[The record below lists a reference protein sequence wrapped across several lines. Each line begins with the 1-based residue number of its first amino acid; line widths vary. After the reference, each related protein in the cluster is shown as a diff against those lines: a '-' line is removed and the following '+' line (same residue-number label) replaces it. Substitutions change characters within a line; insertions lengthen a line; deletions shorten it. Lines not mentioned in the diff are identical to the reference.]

1 MLWLY
6 DLPTWLLAVLTVGAF
21 LAVSVGGLLFSRHHV
36 TKWLVFSREINEAVN
51 FFGTAV
57 AALYSVTLGLIAVA
71 VWSNF
76 SSVSG
81 LVSKEAA
88 SIGVLYRDMG
98 GYPEP
103 LRNDLRAKLRRY
115 TAFVVEKSW
124 PLQQKG
130 ILNDD
135 STLMVADIHEQMIAY
150 QPTDASTQIL
160 HTEAMHKFNEMADL
174 RRQRIDQV
182 DSHLPGTLWT
192 VLLAG
197 AVLTILTGYFFW
209 IEDVRF
215 HILMISILTM
225 FISLMIFL
233 IVALDRP
240 FRGEVSVSADSY
252 RTILQRVMDPLDHAT
267 AAGGAANLLN
277 PTPSGLV
284 NNPR

>member
-6 DLPTWLLAVLTVGAF
+6 DIPTWLLALLVISVF
-21 LAVSVGGLLFSRHHV
+21 LAVSIGGLLFSRRHV

-76 SSVSG
+76 SSVSN
-81 LVSKEAA
+81 LVSKEAS

-103 LRNDLRAKLRRY
+103 LRSELRAKLRRY
-115 TAFVVEKSW
+115 ITFVIEKSW

-130 ILNDD
+130 ILNDE
-135 STLMVADIHEQMIAY
+135 STLMVADIQEQMMTF
-150 QPTDASTQIL
+150 QPTDLGTQII
-160 HTEAMHKFNEMADL
+160 HSEAMHKFNDMADL
-174 RRQRIDQV
+174 RRQRTDQV

-197 AVLTILTGYFFW
+197 AGLTILIGYFFF
-209 IEDVRF
+209 IEDLRF
-215 HILMISILTM
+215 HIVLLSLLTM
-225 FISLMIFL
+225 FIALMIFL
-233 IVALDRP
+233 ILALDRP

-252 RTILQRVMDPLDHAT
+252 VTIRDRLMDPLDHAS

-277 PTPSGLV
+277 PSAAGLV
-284 NNPR
+284 NSPH

>member
-6 DLPTWLLAVLTVGAF
+6 DLPTWLLALLVIGVF
-21 LAVSVGGLLFSRHHV
+21 LSVSIGGLLFSRRHV
-36 TKWLVFSREINEAVN
+36 TKFLVFSREINEAVN

-76 SSVSG
+76 SSVSN
-81 LVSKEAA
+81 LVSKEAS

-103 LRNDLRAKLRRY
+103 LRGELRAKLRQY
-115 TAFVVEKSW
+115 ITFVIDKSW

-130 ILNDD
+130 MLNDD
-135 STLMVADIHEQMIAY
+135 STLMITEIHERMLTY
-150 QPTDASTQIL
+150 QPTDLGTQVI
-160 HTEAMHKFNEMADL
+160 HAEAMHKFNEMADL
-174 RRQRIDQV
+174 RRQRTDQV

-192 VLLAG
+192 VLIMG
-197 AVLTILTGYFFW
+197 AALTIMVGYFFF

-215 HILMISILTM
+215 HVVVQSFLTT

-233 IVALDRP
+233 ILALDRP
-240 FRGEVSVSADSY
+240 FRGEVSVSPDSY
-252 RTILQRVMDPLDHAT
+252 RTIRDRVMDPLDHAT
-267 AAGGAANLLN
+267 AAGGAANLLH
-277 PTPSGLV
+277 PSAAGLV
-284 NNPR
+284 NNPH

>member
-6 DLPTWLLAVLTVGAF
+6 DIPTWLLALVVIGTF
-21 LAVSVGGLLFSRHHV
+21 LAVSIGGLLFSRRHV
-36 TKWLVFSREINEAVN
+36 TKFLVFSREINEAVN

-103 LRNDLRAKLRRY
+103 MRGELRAKLRHY
-115 TAFVVEKSW
+115 IDFVIEKSW
-124 PLQQKG
+124 PMQQRG
-130 ILNDD
+130 VLNDD
-135 STLMVADIHEQMIAY
+135 STLMVAEVHEQMMTY
-150 QPTDASTQIL
+150 QPTDLGTQVL
-160 HTEAMHKFNEMADL
+160 HAEAMHKFNEMADL

-192 VLLAG
+192 VLLMGG
-197 AVLTILTGYFFW
+197 ALTIVVGYFFF

-215 HILMISILTM
+215 HIVVQSFLTT
-225 FISLMIFL
+225 FIALMIFL
-233 IVALDRP
+233 ILALDRP
-240 FRGEVSVSADSY
+240 FRGEVSVGADSY
-252 RTILQRVMDPLDHAT
+252 QTIRTRVMDPLDHAT
-267 AAGGAANLLN
+267 AAGGAANLLH
-277 PTPSGLV
+277 PSAAGLADG
-284 NNPR
+284 PH

>member
-6 DLPTWLLAVLTVGAF
+6 DIPTWLLALLVIGVF
-21 LAVSVGGLLFSRHHV
+21 LAASVGGLLFSRRHI

-81 LVSKEAA
+81 LVSKEAS

-103 LRNDLRAKLRRY
+103 LRSELRAKLRQY
-115 TAFVVEKSW
+115 ITFVIEKSW

-130 ILNDD
+130 LLNDD
-135 STLMVADIHEQMIAY
+135 STLMVADIHERMMTY
-150 QPTDASTQIL
+150 QPTDMGTQVL
-160 HTEAMHKFNEMADL
+160 HAEALHKFDEMAGL
-174 RRQRIDQV
+174 RRQRTDQV

-192 VLLAG
+192 VLVMG
-197 AVLTILTGYFFW
+197 AALTILVGYFFF

-215 HILMISILTM
+215 HI
-225 FISLMIFL
+225 
-233 IVALDRP
+233 V
-240 FRGEVSVSADSY
+240 
-252 RTILQRVMDPLDHAT
+252 LQ
-267 AAGGAANLLN
+267 
-277 PTPSGLV
+277 SF
-284 NNPR
+284 

>member
-6 DLPTWLLAVLTVGAF
+6 DIPTWLLALVVIGTFLTA
-21 LAVSVGGLLFSRHHV
+21 SIGGLLFSRRHI
-36 TKWLVFSREINEAVN
+36 TKFLVFSREINEAVN

-76 SSVSG
+76 SSVSN

-103 LRNDLRAKLRRY
+103 LRSQLRAKLRAY
-115 TAFVVEKSW
+115 TIFVIEKSW

-130 ILNDD
+130 MLNDE
-135 STLMVADIHEQMIAY
+135 STLMVAEIHEMMMAY
-150 QPTDASTQIL
+150 QPTDMGTQIL
-160 HTEAMHKFNEMADL
+160 DAEAMHKFNEMADL
-174 RRQRIDQV
+174 RRQRADQV
-182 DSHLPGTLWT
+182 DSHLPGTLWV
-192 VLLAG
+192 VLLMG
-197 AVLTILTGYFFW
+197 GSLTIMVGYFFY
-209 IEDVRF
+209 ISDVRF
-215 HILMISILTM
+215 HIVVQSFLTT
-225 FISLMIFL
+225 FIALMIFL

-240 FRGEVSVSADSY
+240 FRGEVSVSPDSY
-252 RTILQRVMDPLDHAT
+252 RTIVRRVMDPLDHAT

-277 PTPSGLV
+277 PSPAGLV
-284 NNPR
+284 DNPH

>member
-6 DLPTWLLAVLTVGAF
+6 DIPTWLLALLVLGTF
-21 LAVSVGGLLFSRHHV
+21 LAVSIGGLLFSRHHI
-36 TKWLVFSREINEAVN
+36 TNWLVFSREINEAVN

-76 SSVSG
+76 SSVSN
-81 LVSKEAA
+81 LVSKEAS

-103 LRNDLRAKLRRY
+103 LRTELRTKLRDY
-115 TAFVVEKSW
+115 ITVVIEKSW

-130 ILNDD
+130 VLNDD
-135 STLMVADIHEQMIAY
+135 STLMVTDIHERMMSF
-150 QPTDASTQIL
+150 QPTDMSTQIL
-160 HTEAMHKFNEMADL
+160 HAEAMHKFNEMADL
-174 RRQRIDQV
+174 RRQRTDQV

-192 VLLAG
+192 VLLTG
-197 AVLTILTGYFFW
+197 AALTILIGYFFF

-215 HILMISILTM
+215 HVLLQSFLTT
-225 FISLMIFL
+225 FIALMIFL

-240 FRGEVSVSADSY
+240 FRGEVSVSANSY
-252 RTILQRVMDPLDHAT
+252 TTIRDRLMNPLDRAS
-267 AAGGAANLLN
+267 AAGGAANLLH
-277 PTPSGLV
+277 PSASGLA